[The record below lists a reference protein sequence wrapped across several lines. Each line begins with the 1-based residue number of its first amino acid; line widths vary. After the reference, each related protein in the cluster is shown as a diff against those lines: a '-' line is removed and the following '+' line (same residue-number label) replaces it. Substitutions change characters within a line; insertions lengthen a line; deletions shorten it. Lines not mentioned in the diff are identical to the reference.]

1 MLETRQNFENRLC
14 SRNTVHKRDIMGW
27 VWNLAMYE
35 TFDVRV
41 TLPNA

>member
-1 MLETRQNFENRLC
+1 MY
-14 SRNTVHKRDIMGW
+14 KRDIMGW

-41 TLPNA
+41 LLSNNDEATNKTNKTRT